1 MTRRV
6 IVTVADDFVTLRLS
20 ARITTRTF
28 AGADGQV
35 LRLTKGETAAIREE
49 LADRLMRAASG
60 LPYTNFPLNRVKVQ

>member
-28 AGADGQV
+28 AG
-35 LRLTKGETAAIREE
+35 LTKGETAAIREE